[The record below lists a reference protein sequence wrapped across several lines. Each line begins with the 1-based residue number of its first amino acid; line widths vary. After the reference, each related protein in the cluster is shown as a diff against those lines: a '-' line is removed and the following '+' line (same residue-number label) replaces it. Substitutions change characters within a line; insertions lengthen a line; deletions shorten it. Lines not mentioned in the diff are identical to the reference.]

1 MNAPVI
7 QVKYDEL
14 ETVISRL
21 RNQIAQT
28 QALKTALRSS
38 YQPLQQGG
46 WLGEGS
52 QAFIRE
58 MDQIVFPAVNR
69 LENALQQ
76 AEGVTREIM
85 AIMRAAEE
93 EASRPFRGGP
103 TADGGGAAH
112 SALHDAGDLLFSQ
125 NGDDGGSSNHSAG
138 KDGASLGVKENDTDA
153 SKEVKPARDPRS
165 LFTDEYMT
173 NMIGRTWQGEGTR
186 ALAEAM
192 DDLTNPNASPAQ
204 VSSALDR
211 IAQIRGIDRADLDR
225 QYETFKELRAK
236 TTDVA
241 QINTFFH
248 PNYMGSRSQ
257 LRFGQIVGDAFGIDP
272 IFGALLNP
280 TGGIAGPNNLG
291 LASRD
296 SAMAYHSA
304 FHDAGGF
311 LYTQFGI
318 GPGYNY
324 LDLENRPTDNAWVGQ
339 ASGLTYWNRL
349 LGVQDAFGLLSP
361 FEYDRNISAISLL
374 SPIAGEGMGFWV
386 DHGDTITQ
394 ATKMMVNPVQYGVEK
409 GAEMGIHAAQE
420 TVRQAQNTYNGMR
433 SLLAMGWIG

>member
-112 SALHDAGDLLFSQ
+112 SALHDAGELLFSQ

-236 TTDVA
+236 TNNVA
-241 QINTFFH
+241 QLDQKQH
-248 PNYMGSRSQ
+248 PGYMGSRDQ
-257 LRFGQIVGDAFGIDP
+257 LRFGQIVGDAFDIDP
-272 IFGALLNP
+272 VFGALLNP
-280 TGGIAGPNNLG
+280 TGGIVGSNNAGFAFDGSALG
-291 LASRD
+291 
-296 SAMAYHSA
+296 YHAA

-324 LDLENRPTDNAWVGQ
+324 LEQENRPINDAFTGQ
-339 ASGLTYWNRL
+339 ESGIRYWNEKIDNGIL
-349 LGVQDAFGLLSP
+349 LKTLTNIFGTGAGLAVDYHLSGPIVQ
-361 FEYDRNISAISLL
+361 
-374 SPIAGEGMGFWV
+374 
-386 DHGDTITQ
+386 
-394 ATKMMVNPVQYGVEK
+394 GVETVASVANTTLEV
-409 GAEMGIHAAQE
+409 AEATYNTTKYAVERGYNAAQNA
-420 TVRQAQNTYNGMR
+420 VREFDNNLRNMR
-433 SLLAMGWIG
+433 DAAFSWIPGIG